1 MSGVSPAEPLVLV
14 IMGVSGSGKTTVG
27 KAVAERLGWVFKEG
41 DELHPPANIAKMSAG
56 VPLTDADR
64 APWLA
69 AVGRWIDGWIAE
81 GQPGVISCSALKRA
95 YRQTLSEGRPQVRV
109 VYIQVPYAVVA
120 ERLAHRKG
128 HFMPPGLLSSQ
139 FAALEEPKP
148 DEGVLTVNGDQPLSD
163 TVDALVSMLV

>member
-1 MSGVSPAEPLVLV
+1 
-14 IMGVSGSGKTTVG
+14 
-27 KAVAERLGWVFKEG
+27 
-41 DELHPPANIAKMSAG
+41 MSAG

-128 HFMPPGLLSSQ
+128 HFMPPGLLASQ

-148 DEGVLTVNGDQPLSD
+148 EEGVLTVNGDQPLSD